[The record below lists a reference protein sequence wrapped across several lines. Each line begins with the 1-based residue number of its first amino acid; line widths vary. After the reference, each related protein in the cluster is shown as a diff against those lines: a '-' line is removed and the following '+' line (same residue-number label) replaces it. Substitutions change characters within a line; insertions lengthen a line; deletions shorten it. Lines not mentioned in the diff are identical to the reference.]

1 MTTKTPMELADEIE
15 RWATEDWSPYRH
27 QIIAALR
34 QSARREAL
42 LREAYGWL
50 EVHCLAHDL
59 QERIEAALGETS

>member
-15 RWATEDWSPYRH
+15 NKGMENCCYLQADIVS
-27 QIIAALR
+27 ALR